1 MSRKHPNIE
10 QLDGNVTF
18 SEPKLNSWI
27 YKKYSADVLEAVDEE
42 IESFLKNESDME
54 KWYESNLDTWEDIIQ
69 EIEMCKQLTVS
80 EKKEEIGRVIVARQ
94 KCLIAWYTD
103 GIK

>member
-1 MSRKHPNIE
+1 
-10 QLDGNVTF
+10 
-18 SEPKLNSWI
+18 
-27 YKKYSADVLEAVDEE
+27 
-42 IESFLKNESDME
+42 ME